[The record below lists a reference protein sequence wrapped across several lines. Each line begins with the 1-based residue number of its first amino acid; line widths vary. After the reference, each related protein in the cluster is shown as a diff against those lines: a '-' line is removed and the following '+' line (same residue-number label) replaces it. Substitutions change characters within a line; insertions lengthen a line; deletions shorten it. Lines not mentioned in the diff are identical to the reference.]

1 MQEHYDNPGTG
12 ATAES
17 TLDELFGTLWAISV
31 ITRRMAGQINAMRQ
45 KKGDRRMAGQI
56 NAMRQ
61 KKGEPKHEQNVGT
74 VHRRRRAAQMW

>member
-31 ITRRMAGQINAMRQ
+31 ITRRMAGH
-45 KKGDRRMAGQI
+45 RRMAGQI

>member
-12 ATAES
+12 ATVES

-45 KKGDRRMAGQI
+45 KKGEA
-56 NAMRQ
+56 
-61 KKGEPKHEQNVGT
+61 KHEQNVGT

>member
-12 ATAES
+12 ATAKS

-45 KKGDRRMAGQI
+45 KKG
-56 NAMRQ
+56 
-61 KKGEPKHEQNVGT
+61 EPKHEQNVRT